1 MKNREPDF
9 SRYGRKKNRN
19 RMNKVLNVLIGVV
32 VLLIVVI
39 SVVIFSGNGDDKIAD
54 GNKGIETEKDAA
66 KDDDSKVDLE
76 EDSTEEEDSTSEDT
90 TDSDKATENK
100 DGKTDGIELGKAEDD
115 KDTNATEEPEEEID
129 DSTSDTIVV
138 TEPTSDK
145 EFVSETIV
153 DSAWKPI
160 ATEQSGEHVSSYD
173 GESVDWHE
181 KKKAI
186 AYAIG
191 QSEDELIFW
200 KVKNGG
206 NPQKSIGIIESKTDS
221 SKYRVYIEWV
231 NNEGWKPVK
240 KDVLKSLDFDY

>member
-9 SRYGRKKNRN
+9 SRSGRKKNRN
-19 RMNKVLNVLIGVV
+19 RMNKILNVLIGVV

-39 SVVIFSGNGDDKIAD
+39 SIVIFNGNGDDKVAD
-54 GNKGIETEKDAA
+54 GDKGIETEKDIA
-66 KDDDSKVDLE
+66 KDDDSEVDLE
-76 EDSTEEEDSTSEDT
+76 EGSTEDT
-90 TDSDKATENK
+90 ADSDKATDK
-100 DGKTDGIELGKAEDD
+100 KDGKTDGKTDGIELEKAEDD
-115 KDTNATEEPEEEID
+115 KDTNATEEPEDEID
-129 DSTSDTIVV
+129 DSTTDTIVV

-153 DSAWKPI
+153 DSAWQPI
-160 ATEQSGEHVSSYD
+160 ATEQSGEHISSYD
-173 GESVDWHE
+173 GESVDWNE

-191 QSEDELIFW
+191 QPEDELIFW

-206 NPQKSIGIIESKTDS
+206 NPQKSIGIIESKSDS
-221 SKYRVYIEWV
+221 SKYRVYIEWI

-240 KDVLKSLDFDY
+240 KDVLTSLDFDY

>member
-9 SRYGRKKNRN
+9 SRYGRKKSRN
-19 RMNKVLNVLIGVV
+19 RMNRLLNILIGVV

-39 SVVIFSGNGDDKIAD
+39 SVVIFNGNGDEKATDGDKV
-54 GNKGIETEKDAA
+54 IEAEKDTAE
-66 KDDDSKVDLE
+66 DDDSKANLE
-76 EDSTEEEDSTSEDT
+76 EEEPTSEDT
-90 TDSDKATENK
+90 ADSDKATEDK
-100 DGKTDGIELGKAEDD
+100 GGKTNKIELDKAEDN
-115 KDTNATEEPEEEID
+115 KDSDANEDEID
-129 DSTSDTIVV
+129 DTTKDTVV
-138 TEPTSDK
+138 ESGPTSDK
-145 EFVSETIV
+145 EIVSETIV
-153 DSAWKPI
+153 DSTWQPI

-206 NPQKSIGIIESKTDS
+206 NPQKSIGIIESKSDS

-240 KDVLKSLDFDY
+240 KDVLTTLDFDY